1 MSRGRRLRPRVKC
14 RCGEMLAGDDVV
26 VSFVQSDF
34 DAVGAYGGGVRG
46 GGR

>member
-1 MSRGRRLRPRVKC
+1 MSPTLGKCQRGGILVS
-14 RCGEMLAGDDVV
+14 DDVV

-46 GGR
+46 GR

>member
-1 MSRGRRLRPRVKC
+1 MGVVSPSLGKC
-14 RCGEMLAGDDVV
+14 QCGGMLVGHDVV

-34 DAVGAYGGGVRG
+34 DAVGAYGGGVS